1 MTMTAVSDRPALSWV
16 FQGRLSTG
24 EAVKSPEYAKID
36 RKIRRFQ
43 RQMARQVK
51 SSNRR
56 ARTRLKIAKL
66 KATIKDIRQDFLHK
80 LSTRLVSENQAVCL
94 EDLNV
99 KGMVKNRKLSRAISQ
114 QG

>member
-1 MTMTAVSDRPALSWV
+1 MPMTAVSDRPALSWV

-66 KATIKDIRQDFLHK
+66 KATIKDIRQDFFA
-80 LSTRLVSENQAVCL
+80 QAIDSASQRESSCL
-94 EDLNV
+94 P
-99 KGMVKNRKLSRAISQ
+99 RRS
-114 QG
+114 